1 MDLEQLKG
9 RLHLARTRIHQE
21 LDALSKEVGD
31 GIEIDVSVDWL
42 SVATHDNPYGQIPR
56 IEVTARIVP

>member
-1 MDLEQLKG
+1 MNLEQIKC
-9 RLHLARTRIHQE
+9 RLDLARSRIHRE

-31 GIEIDVSVDWL
+31 GVEIDVSIDWL
-42 SVATHDNPYGQIPR
+42 SVATCDSPYGQIPR